1 MSASGFE
8 FRPRPRRGRV
18 DQFRLPCEK
27 IFSTAEERN
36 GGESSSPSAP
46 FSRSSPLASNFN
58 YTLPIGR
65 TDRGEGQRG
74 RASKR
79 GLERREWLDARPTY
93 QDNGFHIG
101 ADAPYIPI
109 RSKGLRL
116 ISIASR
122 YPSPGWKASASAH
135 TTHARIYA
143 RRGYTA
149 DGMFDRYFYV
159 ATSAATLSRV
169 SARSRRNEP
178 VFLSSPFR
186 CLHVNLSSDRTF
198 SSAFSTQ
205 TCNFIEVRCES
216 FLSRSRFSELQCYF
230 ERFSRY
236 RSSDFFRRGFQQ
248 RESY

>member
-1 MSASGFE
+1 MFSGRKYGEPYPF
-8 FRPRPRRGRV
+8 FPSRSQGFAALVRCL
-18 DQFRLPCEK
+18 LPVSNFDLVHVEGESISSVYLVKK
-27 IFSTAEERN
+27 IFSTAEKSN
-36 GGESSSPSAP
+36 GDESSSPSAP

-65 TDRGEGQRG
+65 TDRGAGQRG

-135 TTHARIYA
+135 TNATHARIRVERARPTVCSIAIFTLLQRLLCPTFPPARERTSPCFFPPHFVAPTLTFPPIELFLPLLA
-143 RRGYTA
+143 RR
-149 DGMFDRYFYV
+149 
-159 ATSAATLSRV
+159 RV
-169 SARSRRNEP
+169 IS
-178 VFLSSPFR
+178 
-186 CLHVNLSSDRTF
+186 
-198 SSAFSTQ
+198 
-205 TCNFIEVRCES
+205 
-216 FLSRSRFSELQCYF
+216 
-230 ERFSRY
+230 
-236 RSSDFFRRGFQQ
+236 
-248 RESY
+248 